1 VSDEHPAADRPDSG
15 FAAQPGSAVAESGLV
30 HVTLRHAKPSDY
42 GRVIGRI
49 NVWWGGRDMAP
60 MLPKLFFI
68 HFEGTSFVAED
79 GEGELLGFVCGFLS
93 QTAQDEA
100 YIHFVGV
107 DPDARGDGLGRVL
120 YERFFEEVRGEG
132 RSVVRCVTSPVNR
145 RSVAFHE
152 ALGFEV
158 DRVVPDY
165 DGPGEDRVLL
175 VKRLT

>member
-1 VSDEHPAADRPDSG
+1 MSDAAI
-15 FAAQPGSAVAESGLV
+15 
-30 HVTLRHAKPSDY
+30 RHSRPSDY

-49 NVWWGGRDMAP
+49 NVWWGGREMAP

-79 GEGELLGFVCGFLS
+79 ATGELVGFVCGFLS
-93 QTAQDEA
+93 QAADDEA

-107 DPDARGDGLGRVL
+107 DPEARGTGLGRAL
-120 YERFFEEVRGEG
+120 YERFFEEVRGNG
-132 RSVVRCVTSPVNR
+132 RAVVRCVTSPLNR

-152 ALGFEV
+152 SLGFEV
-158 DRVVPDY
+158 ERVVPDY

-175 VKRLT
+175 VKRLS